1 MKLLLRLTAVV
12 ALAWAIFLLV
22 LKQQAIAPAD
32 LSPQLR
38 AVANGLGIANLVL
51 AYVFWR
57 GARQPANDRGAVYA
71 AILLMVLK
79 AANDLY
85 ELLALLPPA
94 QAAISLA
101 DLVISVALL
110 VGILEALPRTLKS
123 PTAQ

>member
-1 MKLLLRLTAVV
+1 MKLLLRLTAAV
-12 ALAWAIFLLV
+12 ALAWAVFLLA
-22 LKQQAIAPAD
+22 LKQQAIPPAE

-57 GARQPANDRGAVYA
+57 GAGQPAAERGAVYA

-79 AANDLY
+79 AGNDLY

-94 QAAISLA
+94 QAAFSLA

-123 PTAQ
+123 SKAE

>member
-1 MKLLLRLTAVV
+1 MTLLLRLTAAV
-12 ALAWAIFLLV
+12 AVAWAVFLLA
-22 LKQQAIAPAD
+22 LKQQVIAPSE

-57 GARQPANDRGAVYA
+57 GARQPANNRGAVYA

-85 ELLALLPPA
+85 ELLVLLPPG
-94 QAAISLA
+94 QAVISLA

-110 VGILEALPRTLKS
+110 VGILEALPRTLRS
-123 PTAQ
+123 PAAQ